1 MIFAE
6 VGRELPIQ
14 ATLRPDDHF
23 RAQTLED
30 RYSRDNDFGFAE
42 TLYQRLDQSHAL
54 VRLIGSGV
62 KSEREPPV
70 MGHREGLITE
80 LLLQFQQVFA
90 SRLIALRI
98 EIPDARR
105 DF

>member
-30 RYSRDNDFGFAE
+30 RYSRDSDFGFAE
-42 TLYQRLDQSHAL
+42 TLYQCLGQSL
-54 VRLIGSGV
+54 WCV
-62 KSEREPPV
+62 
-70 MGHREGLITE
+70 
-80 LLLQFQQVFA
+80 
-90 SRLIALRI
+90 
-98 EIPDARR
+98 
-105 DF
+105 